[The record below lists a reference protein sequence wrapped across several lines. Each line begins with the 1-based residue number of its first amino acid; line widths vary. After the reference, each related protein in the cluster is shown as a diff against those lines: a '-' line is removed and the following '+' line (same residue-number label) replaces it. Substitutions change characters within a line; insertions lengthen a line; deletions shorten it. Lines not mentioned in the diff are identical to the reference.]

1 MGTKLL
7 CEGAQRTDNGWRVPP
22 EALTVVTEDRAHP
35 LYDERADPSSPGHK
49 SITEAEIEEVL
60 SRGIVRAITVRRNGY
75 ARNGEPILEVVDG
88 RTRTRTAWEANKRLR
103 QKRVETITV
112 KVDII
117 QSEDPMGDMIRLN
130 ERTKKDD
137 PMTLAK
143 KLTRYLDQGRTL
155 DQAAQVFN
163 RSKARLKVYQTLMD
177 LDPVVQSSV
186 HALETSLRVAS
197 ELVLL
202 PRSEQVTKLVELRG
216 AGQLSGSAAGR
227 EEAGK
232 EGRKRKL
239 KGAYAKPSKRE
250 ALAALD
256 ELGVP
261 DGGSPAAWT
270 HGTKLDARDLRLV
283 RLGAAAM
290 LAWVHVSDEALAAL
304 PELDAIVRG
313 AVAKLK
319 EPKAKAKK
327 PEAEPK
333 PKAKKPEAKVSPDAL
348 ARAQVNVDTARARRG
363 ARFMGDSV

>member
-163 RSKARLKVYQTLMD
+163 RTKARLKLYQTLMD

-202 PRSEQVTKLVELRG
+202 PRSEQVTKLVDLRG

-232 EGRKRKL
+232 EGRKRKN
-239 KGAYAKPSKRE
+239 KGAYLKPSKAE
-250 ALAALD
+250 ALAARDAL
-256 ELGVP
+256 ELGEAEVAEMAP
-261 DGGSPAAWT
+261 IPLND
-270 HGTKLDARDLRLV
+270 DDMILV
-283 RLGAAAM
+283 RLGAAAA

-304 PELDAIVRG
+304 PKLAAIVRG